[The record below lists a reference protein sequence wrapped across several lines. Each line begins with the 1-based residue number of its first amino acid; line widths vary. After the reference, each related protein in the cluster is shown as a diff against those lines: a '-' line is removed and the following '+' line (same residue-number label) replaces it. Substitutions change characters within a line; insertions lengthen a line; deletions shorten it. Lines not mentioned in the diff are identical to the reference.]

1 MFSSASDKAELFA
14 KNFSKNCNIDD
25 SGFSLSVFP
34 SGNNLK
40 LHNIS
45 VTPKFVKK
53 VRANLDLSKTS
64 GPDCIPVVLLK
75 ECEPEF
81 SYIIS
86 ELFNMKKY
94 LYQTDGILFS
104 RFLESPIDGP
114 CI

>member
-1 MFSSASDKAELFA
+1 MFA

-94 LYQTDGILFS
+94 LYQTDGILFF